1 MKLSCNYRDKL
12 RCPLNGKCR
21 TENIISKCTSLTD
34 NNYKKVYLGLA
45 EWES

>member
-21 TENIISKCTSLTD
+21 TENIYKCTSLTD
-34 NNYKKVYLGLA
+34 NNFKKVYLGLA